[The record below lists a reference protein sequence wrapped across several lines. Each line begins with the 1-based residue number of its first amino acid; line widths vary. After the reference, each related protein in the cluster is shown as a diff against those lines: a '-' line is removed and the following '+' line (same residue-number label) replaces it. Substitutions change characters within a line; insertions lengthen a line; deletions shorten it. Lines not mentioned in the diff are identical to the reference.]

1 MTSAATVTSIG
12 VMLLRML
19 LDWARQAE
27 RAIIAL
33 ERIADA
39 LEARAAKEERAV
51 ERERQEDRDAA

>member
-1 MTSAATVTSIG
+1 
-12 VMLLRML
+12 ML

-27 RAIIAL
+27 RAITAL